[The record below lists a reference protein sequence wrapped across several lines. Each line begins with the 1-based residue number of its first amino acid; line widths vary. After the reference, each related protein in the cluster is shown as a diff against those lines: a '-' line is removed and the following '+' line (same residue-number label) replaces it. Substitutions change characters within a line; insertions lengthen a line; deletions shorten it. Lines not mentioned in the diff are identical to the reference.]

1 MSSKEH
7 KQVGDTATRLAVRRG
22 EFVQLRRQL
31 LSKTWLWLAVFVVGA
46 TLLVAPGTTGRY
58 PRVTAGEVAPV
69 DIIVKQEVVLPDPET
84 TEKQRRE
91 ASLEILPVYVIDPA
105 VERSA
110 IVKLERIFSEGRA
123 NLRGTGEDLARRLS
137 ESTGVL
143 VQPEE
148 AGVLREASY
157 ADELLSVLREQASRL
172 YRQGIVGN
180 RHDLLLAADR
190 GVTLRTAGSPQE
202 RVELDIYRFVDSG
215 PALVETVEQ
224 RLATEPVVRRV
235 WRPHVAALLARLL
248 VPNVIEDRGET
259 LARRLKAASA
269 VEPVSVRLSRG
280 RVLVRR
286 GDEITPQTAR
296 LLQALAAGRRA
307 SFSGLSVLGAFM
319 IVALLAGAWFFYL
332 KRQSPSPEEFRNRFG
347 SIAILTLLTLLIGR
361 ASAFLAGGVAASV
374 MREEFGHV
382 DIYLPALPHAVGPIV
397 AGLMY
402 GMPVAVVF
410 ALVQAVLSSLFL
422 GGDVGVA
429 VYALITGL
437 SAAFVSQR
445 LKERN
450 VFLRA
455 GLVVAGISAAA
466 VLGISL
472 WQGKPSEAAVLAA
485 QMIAGSAGGILAA
498 VLASFLVPVLE
509 SLTGTITDIRLLE
522 LSNPNLPLLKRL
534 SVEAPGTF
542 QHSLAMA
549 NLAEAAAEATGAN
562 PLLARVCC
570 YYHDIGKLAKPDY
583 FVENQ
588 RGANPHDN
596 LSPWMSALVVSNHV
610 KAGLELAREYKLPEP
625 IRDAIVTHHGN
636 KLIRYFYS
644 RAKEQ
649 ENPDRGEVQETEFRY
664 PGPKPHSKEMG
675 ILLLADAVEAG
686 SRTVQEPTPGRIQ
699 GMIDQI
705 VKNVLEDGQLD
716 ECDLTLKDIEKISA
730 AFFWVLSN
738 AFHHRIDY
746 PGFDF
751 NRQRRG

>member
-1 MSSKEH
+1 MTPQTL
-7 KQVGDTATRLAVRRG
+7 KQVRDTATRLAVRRG
-22 EFVQLRRQL
+22 EFVHLWREL
-31 LSKTWLWLAVFVVGA
+31 LGKTWLWIGALVVGGV
-46 TLLVAPGTTGRY
+46 LLVAPGSVSRY
-58 PRVTAGEVAPV
+58 PMLAAGDVAPV
-69 DIIVKQEVVLPDPET
+69 DVIISQDVVIADAEA
-84 TEKQRRE
+84 TEKKRRE
-91 ASLEILPVYVIDPA
+91 ASLDVHPVYVLDPG

-110 IVKLERIFSEGRA
+110 LAKLESVFASGQTGD
-123 NLRGTGEDLARRLS
+123 RGAAEALAQRLS
-137 ESTGVL
+137 DASGL
-143 VQPEE
+143 LILPEE
-148 AGVLREASY
+148 AATLRSAAFSDELLAVLREI
-157 ADELLSVLREQASRL
+157 VTRL
-172 YRQGIVGN
+172 YRQGVVSS
-180 RHDLLLAADR
+180 RPELLLAADR
-190 GVTLRTAGSPQE
+190 GLTLRIAGSSQE
-202 RVELDIYRFVDSG
+202 HVELDVYRFIDGGSG
-215 PALVETVEQ
+215 LAETVEQ
-224 RLATEPVVRRV
+224 RLATESVVRRGA
-235 WRPHVAALLARLL
+235 RPHLAALVARLL

-259 LARRLKAASA
+259 LARRLRAAAS
-269 VEPVSVRLSRG
+269 VESIVVRLPRG

-286 GDEITPQTAR
+286 GDEVTPQTER
-296 LLQALAAGRRA
+296 LLQTLTA
-307 SFSGLSVLGAFM
+307 SNRPTFNPLSVLGTA
-319 IVALLAGAWFFYL
+319 VVVGLLAAAWFFYL
-332 KRQSPSPEEFRNRFG
+332 KRQSPSPDEFRYRFG
-347 SIAILTLLTLLIGR
+347 SVVLLTLLMLLLER
-361 ASAFLAGGVAASV
+361 AAAFLAGGVAASI

-382 DIYLPALPHAVGPIV
+382 DVYLPALPHAAGPIV
-397 AGLMY
+397 AGLMF
-402 GMPVAVVF
+402 GVPVAVLF
-410 ALVQAVLSSLFL
+410 ALVQAVLVSMFL
-422 GGDVGVA
+422 GGEVGVA

-437 SAAFVSQR
+437 GAAFVSQR
-445 LKERN
+445 LKDRN

-455 GLVVAGISAAA
+455 GLIVAGINALT
-466 VLGISL
+466 VIGLIL
-472 WQGKPSEAAVLAA
+472 WQGRLIEGPVAAA
-485 QMIAGSAGGILAA
+485 QMTAGAVGGMLAA

-509 SLTGTITDIRLLE
+509 TMTGTITDIRLLE

-549 NLAEAAAEATGAN
+549 NLAEAASEAVGAN

-570 YYHDIGKLAKPDY
+570 YYHDIGKLAKPEY

-610 KAGLELAREYKLPEP
+610 KAGLELARAYKLPEP

-644 RAKEQ
+644 RAKEKQ
-649 ENPDRGEVQETEFRY
+649 NADSGEVQENEFRY

-675 ILLLADAVEAG
+675 ILLLADAIEAG

-730 AFFWVLSN
+730 AFFWVLTN

-751 NRQRRG
+751 NRRRG

>member
-1 MSSKEH
+1 VSGRDPR
-7 KQVGDTATRLAVRRG
+7 QVGDTATRLAVRRG
-22 EFVQLRRQL
+22 EFVQMRRQL
-31 LSKTWLWLAVFVVGA
+31 LAKTWLWMTAFVVGA
-46 TLLVAPGTTGRY
+46 TVLVAPASTGRY
-58 PRVTAGEVAPV
+58 PILAAGDVAPV
-69 DIIVKQEVVLPDPET
+69 DIIVKQEVVLPDEDT
-84 TEKQRRE
+84 TEKRRRE
-91 ASLEILPVYVIDPA
+91 ASLNVLPVYVIDAA
-105 VERSA
+105 VERSSV
-110 IVKLERIFSEGRA
+110 VKLERIFADGRSNPKGSA
-123 NLRGTGEDLARRLS
+123 DDLARRLA
-137 ESTGVL
+137 ESADVL
-143 VQPEE
+143 VEPEE
-148 AGVLREASY
+148 AAVLREASFS
-157 ADELLSVLREQASRL
+157 DELLSVLREQVMRL
-172 YRQGIVGN
+172 YHQGIVGN
-180 RHDLLLAADR
+180 RHDLLLSADR
-190 GVTLRTAGSPQE
+190 GLTLRTAGSGQE
-202 RVELDIYRFVDSG
+202 RVELDIYRFVESG
-215 PALVETVEQ
+215 PGLVETVEQ
-224 RLATEPVVRRV
+224 RLASEPAVRRA
-235 WRPHVAALLARLL
+235 WRQSLAGLVARLL

-259 LARRLKAASA
+259 LSRRLKAAAS
-269 VEPVSVRLSRG
+269 VPPVTVRLPRG

-307 SFSGLSVLGAFM
+307 RLNGLSVLGALI
-319 IVALLAGAWFFYL
+319 IVSLLAMAWYFYL

-347 SIAILTLLTLLIGR
+347 SIVILTLLTLLIGR
-361 ASAFLAGGVAASV
+361 AVAFLAGGVAASV
-374 MREEFGHV
+374 IREEFGHV
-382 DIYLPALPHAVGPIV
+382 DIYLPALPHAAGPIV

-410 ALVQAVLSSLFL
+410 ALVQAVLASLFL
-422 GGDVGVA
+422 GGEVGIA
-429 VYALITGL
+429 LYALITGL
-437 SAAFVSQR
+437 GAAFVSQR
-445 LKERN
+445 LRERN

-455 GLVVAGISAAA
+455 GLAIAGISAAA

-472 WQGKPSEAAVLAA
+472 WQGQPSDGTVLAA
-485 QMIAGSAGGILAA
+485 QAIAGTAGGMLAA

-549 NLAEAAAEATGAN
+549 NLAEAAAEAVGAN
-562 PLLARVCC
+562 PLLERVCC
-570 YYHDIGKLAKPDY
+570 YYHDIGKLAKPEY

-625 IRDAIVTHHGN
+625 IKDAIVTHHGN

-649 ENPDRGEVQETEFRY
+649 ESPDRGEVQETEFRY

-716 ECDLTLKDIEKISA
+716 ECELTLKDIEKISA
-730 AFFWVLSN
+730 AFFWVLTN

-751 NRQRRG
+751 NRQKRG